1 MSDNNKEQKS
11 PPEIGPYVFPAL
23 LAIFGLWCLY
33 DGFLTSNPE
42 MQQDHQLF
50 NRICSFI
57 LLPWAIIDF
66 IRTRRIEKAANSATT
81 FDERDTKDDP
91 QP

>member
-11 PPEIGPYVFPAL
+11 PPEIGPYLFPTL

-33 DGFLTSNPE
+33 DGWFTSNPE
-42 MQQDHQLF
+42 MQDHQLF
-50 NRICSFI
+50 NRICSLI

-66 IRTRRIEKAANSATT
+66 IRTRRIENAANSVTT
-81 FDERDTKDDP
+81 FEESNPKDDS
-91 QP
+91 QS

>member
-11 PPEIGPYVFPAL
+11 PPEIGPYVFPTL
-23 LAIFGLWCLY
+23 LAIFGLWFLY

-42 MQQDHQLF
+42 MQEHQLF
-50 NRICSFI
+50 NRIGSLI

-66 IRTRRIEKAANSATT
+66 IRTWRIEKAANSATT
-81 FDERDTKDDP
+81 LDERDTKDDS
-91 QP
+91 QS

>member
-11 PPEIGPYVFPAL
+11 PPEIGPYLFPTL

-33 DGFLTSNPE
+33 DGWFTSNPK
-42 MQQDHQLF
+42 MQDHQLF
-50 NRICSFI
+50 NRIGSLI

-66 IRTRRIEKAANSATT
+66 IRTWRIKNAANSVTT
-81 FDERDTKDDP
+81 F
-91 QP
+91 

>member
-1 MSDNNKEQKS
+1 MSNNNKEQKS
-11 PPEIGPYVFPAL
+11 PPEIGPYLFPTL

-33 DGFLTSNPE
+33 DGWFTSNPK
-42 MQQDHQLF
+42 MQDHQLF
-50 NRICSFI
+50 NRIGSLI
-57 LLPWAIIDF
+57 LLLWAIIDF

>member
-11 PPEIGPYVFPAL
+11 PPEIGPYVFPTL
-23 LAIFGLWCLY
+23 LAIFGLWFLY
-33 DGFLTSNPE
+33 DGWFTSNPE
-42 MQQDHQLF
+42 MQEHQLF
-50 NRICSFI
+50 NRIGSLI

-66 IRTRRIEKAANSATT
+66 IRTWRIEKADSSVTT
-81 FDERDTKDDP
+81 FDERDTKDDS

>member
-11 PPEIGPYVFPAL
+11 PPEIGPYVFPIL
-23 LAIFGLWCLY
+23 LAIFGLWFLY
-33 DGFLTSNPE
+33 DGWFTSNPE
-42 MQQDHQLF
+42 MQDHQLF
-50 NRICSFI
+50 NRIGSLI

-66 IRTRRIEKAANSATT
+66 IRTWRIEKTDSSATT
-81 FDERDTKDDP
+81 FDERDTKDDS

>member
-1 MSDNNKEQKS
+1 MSDNNEEQKS

-23 LAIFGLWCLY
+23 LAIFGLWCFY

-42 MQQDHQLF
+42 MQDHQLF
-50 NRICSFI
+50 NRIGSLI
-57 LLPWAIIDF
+57 LLPLAIIDF
-66 IRTRRIEKAANSATT
+66 IRTRRIEKAANSVTT

>member
-11 PPEIGPYVFPAL
+11 PPEIGPYLFPTL

-33 DGFLTSNPE
+33 DGWFTSNPE
-42 MQQDHQLF
+42 MQDHQLF
-50 NRICSFI
+50 NRIGSLI

-66 IRTRRIEKAANSATT
+66 IRTWRIKNAANSVTT
-81 FDERDTKDDP
+81 FEEANPKGDS
-91 QP
+91 QS

>member
-11 PPEIGPYVFPAL
+11 PPQIGPYLFPTL

-33 DGFLTSNPE
+33 DEWFTSNPK
-42 MQQDHQLF
+42 MQDHQLF
-50 NRICSFI
+50 NRIGSLI

-66 IRTRRIEKAANSATT
+66 IRTRRIEKADSSANS
-81 FDERDTKDDP
+81 FDERDTKDDS

>member
-11 PPEIGPYVFPAL
+11 PPEIGPYLFPTL

-33 DGFLTSNPE
+33 DGWFTSNPK
-42 MQQDHQLF
+42 MQDHQLF
-50 NRICSFI
+50 NRICSLI

-66 IRTRRIEKAANSATT
+66 IRTRRIKNAANSVTT
-81 FDERDTKDDP
+81 FDKGNQKDDS
-91 QP
+91 QS